1 MGRATEFIHYI
12 NELYEP
18 QPYDKI
24 MEYHNVTFKANIR
37 RARMVY
43 RRNISKSKY
52 RG

>member
-1 MGRATEFIHYI
+1 MGRVTEFIHYI

-24 MEYHNVTFKANIR
+24 MEYSHITFKKKVRLARNI
-37 RARMVY
+37 Y
-43 RRNISKSKY
+43 RRNISRSKY